1 MRQTSR
7 LSLRFVGRFWV
18 TCSVLIALNT
28 SSFALT
34 NLLVN
39 GNFESPLSPSW
50 LAHSST
56 TGGGTGIAPE
66 GVSHAFIGVSIEQ
79 AVTTVPGEDYVVT
92 FAGKPPSLPVVLWGG
107 VTVTNVTIYSAYNA
121 VWSYAFIHVHAI
133 SNLST
138 LKFLAGHLDDV
149 KLVWAR
155 EPIPITTQPES
166 RSAFAGGTVS
176 FTVQAPG
183 PQGLFYQWFFQGQPI
198 NGARNSTFAA
208 SPLQLSHAGQY
219 HVVVSNLWN
228 ATTSTPAQ
236 LQVTPPP
243 SAPEF
248 IVQPYGDVSPVG
260 YASSLSAFA
269 VGATPLTYRWSK
281 DASPLAGATNASL
294 GFASMQASD
303 AGAYTLLVS
312 NQFGTVLS
320 LPAVLTVTNITG
332 GGVANFNHYTNSAA
346 IRDVDGA
353 TRLSGTAFRAQLY
366 AGATPGILRPVGA
379 SMTFPVGT
387 FAGYPG
393 GSAGFTRLIPDVPP
407 GQTAYL
413 QIRAWESAA
422 GNSYEQARASGGKY
436 GFSDIYEKVTSNGQR
451 VLATP
456 FNLRAGEPFFRAGV
470 LSAGLPTSEGAV
482 DFTLLG
488 QTGARYLIETKQPPN
503 NWVPFRIL
511 TNVVGQ
517 AVFTD
522 TNLSGA
528 MQFYRARLLD

>member
-7 LSLRFVGRFWV
+7 PSLRFVDTFWV
-18 TCSVLIALNT
+18 TCSLLISFNV

-39 GNFESPLSPSW
+39 GSFESPLSPSW

-56 TGGGTGIAPE
+56 TGGGTGIAAD
-66 GVSHAFIGVSIEQ
+66 GLWHAFIGVSIEQ
-79 AVTTVPGEDYVVT
+79 AVPTVAGEDYVVT
-92 FAGKPPSLPVVLWGG
+92 FAGKSPMPVVMWDG
-107 VTVTNVTIYSAYNA
+107 VAVTNVTIYSLYNA
-121 VWSYAFIHVHAI
+121 VWSYAFIHVHAT

-138 LKFLAGHLDDV
+138 LKFLNGQLDDV

-155 EPIPITTQPES
+155 EPIPITAQPENK
-166 RSAFAGGTVS
+166 SAFEGGAVS
-176 FTVQAPG
+176 FAVQAPG

-198 NGARNSTFAA
+198 NGARSSTFAA

-228 ATTSTPAQ
+228 STTSTPAQ

-260 YASSLSAFA
+260 YASSLNAFA
-269 VGATPLTYRWSK
+269 VGAAPLTYQWSK
-281 DASPLAGATNASL
+281 DGLPLAGATSASL
-294 GFASMQASD
+294 GFAAMQTSD
-303 AGAYTLLVS
+303 AGTYQLLVS

-332 GGVANFNHYTNSAA
+332 GGAASFNHYSNSAA
-346 IRDVDGA
+346 IRDVDGT
-353 TRLSGTAFRAQLY
+353 TRLAGTAYRAQLY
-366 AGATPGILRPVGA
+366 AGATPGILRPVGT
-379 SMTFPVGT
+379 SMTFQNGT

-393 GSAGFTRLIPDVPP
+393 GSAGFTRQIPDVPP

-422 GNSYEQARASGGKY
+422 GSSYEQARASGGKY
-436 GFSDIYEKVTSNGQR
+436 GFSAIYEKITSNGQR
-451 VLATP
+451 VVATP

-470 LSAGLPTSEGAV
+470 LSAGLPTPEGAAQ
-482 DFTLLG
+482 FTLSG
-488 QTGARYLIETKQPPN
+488 QAGARYLIETKQPPN

-511 TNVVGQ
+511 TNLAGQ

-522 TNLSGA
+522 TNLSGT